1 MKTEGR
7 RRQIRPRCLVIAG
20 PNGSGKTTF
29 AREFLPNDAG
39 IFNFINA
46 DLLASGLAPF
56 RPANAAIAA
65 ARLFIA
71 EVSRLAK
78 SQASFAFESTLS
90 GLSHA
95 KRIRAWK
102 SAGYSIEIVYLK
114 IGSPQLALHRI
125 RARVQQ
131 GGHDIPRVD
140 VLRRFARSWKNFL
153 EVYQPLADHWSVYD
167 NSGLK
172 PILMERGP

>member
-1 MKTEGR
+1 M
-7 RRQIRPRCLVIAG
+7 I
-20 PNGSGKTTF
+20 
-29 AREFLPNDAG
+29 D
-39 IFNFINA
+39 
-46 DLLASGLAPF
+46 
-56 RPANAAIAA
+56 
-65 ARLFIA
+65 
-71 EVSRLAK
+71 SRLAK

-114 IGSPQLALHRI
+114 IGSPQLALQCI